1 MLYLNHKEGRT
12 KPQKTNKGSDRRC
25 SGKDRRKEKI
35 IKNININFEN
45 KTIEMTKAFA
55 NKARRY
61 DSDEYKEMIRACKEF
76 PTYKLVTKTPAKK
89 GATAMRG
96 LTYDFM
102 EKYIKAHNADLLSEF
117 YTLTGKDSNDDFA
130 VSASYGEVRQ
140 WFLNQFDTFSRT
152 RIDAILG
159 KHAA

>member
-1 MLYLNHKEGRT
+1 MATKKSFENAVRINRSNRTIEVTKSFDKAASRFGTREYEAMQQVRKDYSSFTVVVKTVRT
-12 KPQKTNKGSDRRC
+12 KADHFK
-25 SGKDRRKEKI
+25 
-35 IKNININFEN
+35 
-45 KTIEMTKAFA
+45 
-55 NKARRY
+55 
-61 DSDEYKEMIRACKEF
+61 
-76 PTYKLVTKTPAKK
+76 
-89 GATAMRG
+89 G

-117 YTLTGKDSNDDFA
+117 YTLTGKDSNDEFA